1 MFDINE
7 QEPSKTI
14 RELSKALS
22 SKVDKAERV
31 SKHCRKIDTTS
42 PAEKEKRS
50 VNKSLSRKINAE
62 DDPKTIILNLSKQ
75 IQEFKQECLSA
86 SFQHRFYPILT
97 HWDSKMTYRRVITA
111 THKAQNA

>member
-50 VNKSLSRKINAE
+50 VNKSLSRRINAE

>member
-7 QEPSKTI
+7 QEPSETK

-22 SKVDKAERV
+22 SEVDNAERF

-62 DDPKTIILNLSKQ
+62 DDPKTIILNVSKQ
-75 IQEFKQECLSA
+75 IQEFKQECLST

-97 HWDSKMTYRRVITA
+97 HW
-111 THKAQNA
+111 N

>member
-86 SFQHRFYPILT
+86 SF
-97 HWDSKMTYRRVITA
+97 
-111 THKAQNA
+111 

>member
-62 DDPKTIILNLSKQ
+62 DDPKTIILNVSKQ
-75 IQEFKQECLSA
+75 IQEFKQECLST

-97 HWDSKMTYRRVITA
+97 HW
-111 THKAQNA
+111 N

>member
-75 IQEFKQECLSA
+75 IQEFKQECLST

-97 HWDSKMTYRRVITA
+97 HWD
-111 THKAQNA
+111 

>member
-7 QEPSKTI
+7 QEPSETK

-50 VNKSLSRKINAE
+50 VNKSLSLSRKINAE
-62 DDPKTIILNLSKQ
+62 DDPKTIILNVSKQ
-75 IQEFKQECLSA
+75 IQEFKQECLST

-97 HWDSKMTYRRVITA
+97 HW
-111 THKAQNA
+111 N

>member
-50 VNKSLSRKINAE
+50 VNKSLSLSRKINAE

-75 IQEFKQECLSA
+75 IQKFKQECLST

-97 HWDSKMTYRRVITA
+97 HWY
-111 THKAQNA
+111 